1 MPPGLLQNAL
11 LKPLKTARNFSDTMY
26 DKAISQTGES
36 FKEAKGYQQPWQEFG
51 QNVLADYENWRADP
65 NAVSSDP
72 SYQWRFN
79 EGQRGVEN
87 SAAARGGALSGNA
100 LRAITDYGQGAASQ
114 EYGAEFARRMQELGI
129 GQGASN
135 NLSNLATG
143 EGNALANLLTG
154 KGSSWFNQTMS
165 TAQEY
170 RAAEN
175 DLNAAIQSWFPSG
188 GGK

>member
-1 MPPGLLQNAL
+1 MPGLTSLFLQPQLKRARGVSDASYNA
-11 LKPLKTARNFSDTMY
+11 
-26 DKAISQTGES
+26 AIGQTKKS
-36 FKEAKGYQQPWQEFG
+36 FGEAKGYQQPWQDFG
-51 QNVLADYENWRADP
+51 QNALSDYENWRADP
-65 NAVSSDP
+65 NAVTSDP

-154 KGSSWFNQTMS
+154 QGTNWWNT
-165 TAQEY
+165 TLTGAQEV

-188 GGK
+188 GGN